1 MGLDTLWDLHR
12 PTRLGDGNGDGNG
25 DGDGDGNGDGNA
37 ALALYLRRGDRLF

>member
-12 PTRLGDGNGDGNG
+12 PTRLGDGDGDGNG
-25 DGDGDGNGDGNA
+25 DGDGDGDGNA